1 MNQELYDI
9 LNEAGWYA
17 TEMVARELHR
27 DGWRY
32 LFPDP
37 AIPAATAL
45 PATDLL
51 NLLRLGGWDARP
63 NRKEPTR
70 VFVRIR

>member
-1 MNQELYDI
+1 MTQELYDI

-17 TEMVARELHR
+17 SEHGKDL
-27 DGWRY
+27 RY

-45 PATDLL
+45 PATDLI

-70 VFVRIR
+70 VFIKLI